1 MANPPAFSMIAMKR
15 NMEDKSAGYG
25 VTPCSTMHP
34 FRMGYTATIGEP
46 PRVLPVDTGHLH
58 IKHEPRC
65 VSAEIKNG
73 QFHVYRQ
80 VFILFR
86 AKNEIKYAYDMLY
99 PTMENYNSV
108 LIPAVNSSVAPLLGD
123 VILTLKEFTHDTWHN
138 LVDSVVHVCVTFP
151 RADAS
156 QHLQYLAKGSMGMNR
171 WMSFLSCFT
180 FPLTEKSTIKE
191 SAYQTYQKKY
201 PTLPD
206 HNRLLEI
213 EGGCF
218 TTFNPTKRVADGDP
232 EDSQATQRPK
242 VEK

>member
-15 NMEDKSAGYG
+15 DMGDRSAGYS

-73 QFHVYRQ
+73 QIHVYQ
-80 VFILFR
+80 QAFILFR
-86 AKNEIKYAYDMLY
+86 AKNEIKYAHDMLY
-99 PTMENYNSV
+99 PTMENYSSV
-108 LIPAVNSSVAPLLGD
+108 LIPAVNSSDTLLLGD
-123 VILTLKEFTHDTWHN
+123 VILTLKEFTHDTCDN
-138 LVDSVVHVCVTFP
+138 LVDSVAHVCVTFP
-151 RADAS
+151 RSDAS
-156 QHLQYLAKGSMGMNR
+156 QYLQYLAKGSMGIQR
-171 WMSFLSCFT
+171 WMTFLSCFT
-180 FPLTEKSTIKE
+180 FPLTEESTIIE
-191 SAYQTYQKKY
+191 PAYQAYEKKCL
-201 PTLPD
+201 TLPD

-232 EDSQATQRPK
+232 EDSQATQRPR
-242 VEK
+242 V